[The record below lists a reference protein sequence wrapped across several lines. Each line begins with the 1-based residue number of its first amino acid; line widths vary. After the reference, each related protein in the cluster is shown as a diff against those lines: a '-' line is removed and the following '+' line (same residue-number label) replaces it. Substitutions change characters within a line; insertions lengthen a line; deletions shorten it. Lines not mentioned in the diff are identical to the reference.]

1 MSTNSYI
8 MRYRKSGWVL
18 YTVCALLIAIFF
30 LIIGVDRYRSGSTRL
45 LAINIEQET
54 MVLLAQ
60 AGVDEILADIK
71 NKINSKDNEVG
82 IYFYDCYKN
91 GGQSFSKDINYNAS
105 SLNISNDIAKKQFGN
120 SATITGKAVLTIDE
134 MVGDPV
140 PSYIGHVDITS
151 TLKTTAIKNSVEIT
165 ERREIKVSNL
175 SDPFLDSYA
184 LFVKDYNISYN
195 LAKNFVV
202 NGIKNGDQSKS
213 YIYLGNRYAPSCSD
227 CKNIL
232 LDINF
237 EKDRNL
243 PFFKNNYKDTGFNS
257 IIGKADSVNNFFWT
271 VKLSLNRFFPEK
283 FTTEHLALFQQ
294 IENIK
299 AQLDE
304 YWKIVV
310 EAHNKMVTGQYGS
323 EGLTYADVG
332 AMSIYEDAFRSGEEE
347 FKRSFLET
355 FRNVWK
361 YYFGYTD
368 YSHLLK
374 IMDKKPF
381 YGLNTYFS
389 KLPNDCVRKIGGS
402 MPAFFGEDRQTPV
415 FIEGPVYLRFFKLAF
430 VDWAEGEAI
439 MGMNPKCDYYQL
451 EYSKDANS
459 LSNKSVTLDSFTNI
473 LGSHPIDDQ
482 SDKKI
487 PINALFF
494 GDDEVT
500 LNPQQGIDAKDIF
513 PRMNDSK
520 LVTHYYVG
528 PGDFL
533 FDRIKEADNKK
544 ILDLDGI
551 CVITGNLD
559 LSNVEL
565 YKGKGTLLV
574 IGNCLLSN
582 LKPINNDLDNNYLKI
597 YCTNGSF
604 AISGESAEITGILA
618 AMYQSDNYS
627 SNQTSL
633 GIDLNNKKLVL
644 NGSLLVDSLPYNLSN
659 SDLTINHNDN
669 ILSND
674 YPVRVSVG
682 STKCYYNINYAGKD

>member
-1 MSTNSYI
+1 
-8 MRYRKSGWVL
+8 
-18 YTVCALLIAIFF
+18 
-30 LIIGVDRYRSGSTRL
+30 
-45 LAINIEQET
+45 

-71 NKINSKDNEVG
+71 NKINSKDTEVG
-82 IYFYDCYKN
+82 VYFYDCYKN
-91 GGQSFSKDINYNAS
+91 GGQNYSKEIKYNIA
-105 SLNISNDIAKKQFGN
+105 SLNISNDLAKKQFGN

-134 MVGDPV
+134 KLGDPV

-165 ERREIKVSNL
+165 ERREIKVSDL
-175 SDPFLDSYA
+175 SDPFLDFYA
-184 LFVKDYNISYN
+184 LYVKDYNLSYN

-202 NGIKNGDQSKS
+202 NGIKNGDQNKS
-213 YIYLGNRYAPSCSD
+213 FIYLGNRNGPSCPD

-237 EKDRNL
+237 DKDKKL

-257 IIGKADSVNNFFWT
+257 IIGKEDSVNNFFWT

-299 AQLDE
+299 AQLEE
-304 YWKIVV
+304 YWRIVV
-310 EAHNKMVTGQYGS
+310 EAHNQMVLGQYGS
-323 EGLTYADVG
+323 AGLSYTDVG
-332 AMSIYEDAFRSGEEE
+332 AMNIYEDAYRSGEEE

-381 YGLNTYFS
+381 YGLNPYFS
-389 KLPNDCVRKIGGS
+389 SLPKNCVRKIGGS

-451 EYSKDANS
+451 EYSKDSKS

-500 LNPQQGIDAKDIF
+500 LNPQEGIDGKEIF

-520 LVTHYYVG
+520 LVTHYYIG

-533 FDRIKEADNKK
+533 FDRIKNNNGKNV
-544 ILDLDGI
+544 LDLDGI

-559 LSNVEL
+559 LSGVEL
-565 YKGKGTLLV
+565 YRGKGTLLI

-582 LKPINNDLDNNYLKI
+582 LKPLNDDLDSNYLKI

-604 AISGESAEITGILA
+604 ALSGQEAEITGILA
-618 AMYQSDNYS
+618 AMYQSDPYA

-633 GIDLNNKKLVL
+633 GIDLDNKKLVL
-644 NGSLLVDSLPYNLSN
+644 NGSLSVDTLPYNLSN
-659 SDLTINHNDN
+659 TDLTINHNDS